1 MRQIRGIIMKY
12 ICGMHLK
19 KLKNGDFKVKNNK
32 KYIWS
37 ISKKLEKENISKG
50 DIVLAL
56 CKNTKSS
63 VIVLDVFENDN
74 EKIKRKKIIKILD
87 KN

>member
-1 MRQIRGIIMKY
+1 MKH
-12 ICGMHLK
+12 ICGMHLE
-19 KLKNGDFKVKNNK
+19 KLKNGDWKIKNNK
-32 KYIWS
+32 KYTWS

-56 CKNTKSS
+56 CKNTKAP
-63 VIVLDVFENDN
+63 VMVLDVFENDD

-87 KN
+87 KNKI